1 MKSIIYLPELGQN
14 KKNDSLESY
23 VKRYMISLEKVNNNT
38 NKKYAVEYD
47 DLSYGDAHNFNAKR
61 ATISES
67 IEKGIQT
74 KIVEIIGYNYNEELT
89 SHFRNKK
96 IFIQAF
102 YLFSTLSLRF
112 WRLMS
117 IVSVKK
123 TNLSFDKK
131 VQVFFMLMIFMML
144 TIFGLLMIPSIATV
158 IIKLLDTLTNSGLLT
173 SVDFK
178 IPIPFS
184 NYLIT
189 IETLQKASTMIVS
202 MTTIALVFFPEMHE
216 NMTKMSSKYLCV
228 DHYLSYGKN
237 KLEIIGKLETLIS
250 IVDENKESKTL
261 ELHSYSFGSIILLD
275 LIFPYKRVP
284 LKSIQRN
291 VSKIVTIGCPYDFI
305 KQYYPNYFANR
316 NESDVM
322 KNITWQNVFCQADVF
337 SSNFR
342 RDNKCLQ
349 PMEEVTQTEFDFS
362 VVPTNLY
369 FDVYDFKTLGS
380 IDKLFFIGFRAH
392 GTFWGSTYES
402 VSCLQD
408 LLSIESKTLKTT

>member
-1 MKSIIYLPELGQN
+1 MKSIIYLPELGKE
-14 KKNDSLESY
+14 KKDSSLESY
-23 VKRYMISLEKVNNNT
+23 VKRYMISLEKINDNT
-38 NKKYAVEYD
+38 HKRYSVEYD
-47 DLSYGDAHNFNAKR
+47 DISYGDAHNFSAKR
-61 ATISES
+61 AVISES
-67 IEKGIQT
+67 IEDGAES

-102 YLFSTLSLRF
+102 YLFSTLSIRF
-112 WRLMS
+112 WKLMS
-117 IVSVKK
+117 VVSYRK

-144 TIFGLLMIPSIATV
+144 TLFGIFMIPSIVTV
-158 IIKLLDTLTNSGLLT
+158 LFELLDKLTGTKIESLLA
-173 SVDFK
+173 FK
-178 IPIPFS
+178 WNIPFTE
-184 NYLIT
+184 YVFTL
-189 IETLQKASTMIVS
+189 ETVQKISATIVS
-202 MTTIALVFFPEMHE
+202 MTTVALVFFPEMHE

-250 IVDENKESKTL
+250 KVDENKESTTL

-284 LKSIQRN
+284 LQTIQRN

-316 NESDVM
+316 NESDAM
-322 KNITWQNVFCQADVF
+322 KKVVWQNVFCQADVF

-342 RDNKCLQ
+342 RDNKCMQ
-349 PMEEVTQTEFDFS
+349 PMEDVEDKSFDFS
-362 VVPTNLY
+362 VVPHNLY

-380 IDKLFFIGFRAH
+380 VDKLFFIGFRAH
-392 GTFWGSTYES
+392 GTFWGTSYES

-408 LLSIESKTLKTT
+408 LLSVDKKLVLK